1 MEGRVKRKSKPKLKK
16 KNNGNKKIKTNSHEV
31 SNSYDKNKSNL
42 IQVLKELCYYK
53 KKIKNVNLLQ
63 EVKKITVDFIN
74 GLDDDLTKYLNNENG
89 KFKDIYSKSI
99 KLVKNYKTLGSF
111 KNNMYL
117 NNNINIDLG
126 VEYSLNTDL
135 GKKAKYK
142 NFHIYHNM
150 YVNLVKTLFY
160 KKKFVNYLDKLEL
173 KHVSV
178 TVSTSRWINKCKSV
192 IVLSVSKNKKHVGN
206 IIIILFPTKEASL
219 SMSHVYKKY
228 YKNYKPFSNHKIIKE
243 KVDDQNGL
251 VASNETY
258 INEEDKLKNKKTFK
272 DIKIGFLKNFLIS
285 EIYIIECDKI
295 IRSCIKNYEGYKE
308 AVKLL
313 KLWCQNKKLL
323 FTYSIYNTE
332 KKNYNYDKEY
342 KLSNYSYYT
351 DINSFM
357 LGLLCAHVCFTL
369 NLKSSD
375 YLHIFKETI
384 KFLSNFDS
392 SQNMMIYKNGMHTT
406 LKKFEKKEDT
416 IFLVNGIYDI
426 FQDNFYSFIELIY
439 ESKKAYFYL
448 NNNTNIYDNYSQIFL
463 SNLKCFS
470 MNFEEQILFPLF
482 VSTNYENYNHEI
494 LHLKNVLINS
504 LNDRVEDICVRLISF
519 PVLEAQ
525 KGKEDAQ
532 EGIEQTEVDECY
544 DMLDIFQEINLS
556 INERS
561 DKDMAEN
568 VFENLRTKKIIH
580 GISFFINA
588 NNTARTFDMS
598 NVLYNPENVSNFKQF
613 WENKAKI
620 KRFENNTIYEVVQW
634 KRPAKNFKKIEKDEE
649 KEGEKDK
656 GNKLYTNIE
665 KTKNKV
671 FDALFS
677 ELYPKQKTNSVHV
690 QIIKYILK
698 KNKYKEIN
706 NIKDLMTNKI
716 TKYIKKN
723 DHHIF
728 CSKKLKK
735 KLSYFIYFS
744 NPLLVKDISYLY
756 YEKIH
761 EQYNEIKT
769 VLYKI
774 NEKLFTISNVN
785 SSNEFLKM
793 SDLGY
798 KTNSTTI
805 VIDIIVDTKFNNP
818 MIYKNAE
825 NFYKNFEVTK
835 EIIKRYFLE
844 DENKLIKNIKKRN
857 SYIDIYFDFTI
868 FRLHIFFQK
877 VIEKNLLQIT
887 NLNDTKIEY
896 VENIDRIKNFIYKPI
911 ISSYIF
917 YYSTKFFSFHTSI
930 KICKL
935 WLASKG
941 VPNCD
946 EFVENILFYIYTL
959 EYKKH
964 NQIQNFF
971 QKSNITIG
979 NKNLKEF
986 ASQYSASRT
995 PNSENPDDIDAENEQ
1010 AKKVMK
1016 KKNDNNKG
1024 DNKKRDSGKN
1034 ASLELNLKMDNDV
1047 KDSDD
1052 LNDSYLNSFSFSS
1065 QMILIKFLKFIT
1077 NYDWLNKPLII
1088 DYNNSLTDEQK
1099 TKLINIFITKKKNNL
1114 SHAHKKIKKYF
1125 WISSIYDPHS
1135 VLITLPDN
1143 LFHFILS
1150 VAKNDLFHIKQ
1161 LYNKFEKEKW
1171 ITLFLMEQR
1180 PCDIILKFNTP
1191 ETVANIFSSQVIPTS
1206 LTEANAD
1213 NEEANE
1219 LDSINEEDE
1228 TSNGPMVR
1236 IQDDYD
1242 IEDLNSFPEFL
1253 NKPTDIL
1260 PLLNKYELIH
1270 IYEMHFNNFLK
1281 KLEEKFSSQI
1291 TVLYNPLCFN
1301 DHLSISNFRK
1311 KIKNKLNNFH
1321 YTNDLEYVYKSWMPV
1336 MFVTFNPATI
1346 QNVSLQSLSNP
1357 NLSSTSLVD
1366 GDTSQNNILSLN
1378 NFNAFIFYIKNNASE
1393 LLRSVHFQQL

>member
-1 MEGRVKRKSKPKLKK
+1 MEGRVKRKSKQKLKK

-63 EVKKITVDFIN
+63 EVKKITIDFIN

-99 KLVKNYKTLGSF
+99 KLIKNYKILGSF

-126 VEYSLNTDL
+126 VEYSLNADL

-150 YVNLVKTLFY
+150 YVNLIKTLFY
-160 KKKFVNYLDKLEL
+160 KKKFINYLDKLEL
-173 KHVSV
+173 KHVSL
-178 TVSTSRWINKCKSV
+178 TVSTTRWINKCKSV
-192 IVLSVSKNKKHVGN
+192 IVLSISKNKKHVGN
-206 IIIILFPTKEASL
+206 IIIILFPTKEVSL

-228 YKNYKPFSNHKIIKE
+228 YKNYKLFSEHKIIKE
-243 KVDDQNGL
+243 KVDDQNGVGVL
-251 VASNETY
+251 NEKY
-258 INEEDKLKNKKTFK
+258 INKEDKVKNKKTLK
-272 DIKIGFLKNFLIS
+272 DIKIWLLKKFIIS

-295 IRSCIKNYEGYKE
+295 IKSCIKNCEGYKE

-323 FTYSIYNTE
+323 FTYSIYNGE

-351 DINSFM
+351 DMNSFM

-369 NLKSSD
+369 NLKNSD

-392 SQNMMIYKNGMHTT
+392 SQNVMAYKNGIHTT
-406 LKKFEKKEDT
+406 LKKIEKIEKKEDT

-426 FQDNFYSFIELIY
+426 FQDNVYSFFELIY

-448 NNNTNIYDNYSQIFL
+448 NNNTNIYDNYFQIFL

-482 VSTNYENYNHEI
+482 VSTNFENYNHEI
-494 LHLKNVLINS
+494 LDLKNVLINS
-504 LNDRVEDICVRLISF
+504 LNDRVEDICARLISF

-525 KGKEDAQ
+525 KGKEDTQ
-532 EGIEQTEVDECY
+532 ERIDQAELNEGC

-561 DKDMAEN
+561 DKDVVEN
-568 VFENLRTKKIIH
+568 VFENLSTKKVIH
-580 GISFFINA
+580 GLSFFINT

-598 NVLYNPENVSNFKQF
+598 TVLYNPENVSNFKQF
-613 WENKAKI
+613 WQNKAKI
-620 KRFENNTIYEVVQW
+620 KRFENNTIYEVVEW
-634 KRPAKNFKKIEKDEE
+634 KRPAKNLKKIVKEEE
-649 KEGEKDK
+649 KEEL
-656 GNKLYTNIE
+656 NKLHTKIV
-665 KTKNKV
+665 KTQNKV

-698 KNKYKEIN
+698 KNKYKEFN
-706 NIKDLMTNKI
+706 NVENFMTSKVI
-716 TKYIKKN
+716 EYIKKN

-728 CSKKLKK
+728 CAKKLKK
-735 KLSYFIYFS
+735 NLSYFIYFS
-744 NPLLVKDISYLY
+744 NPLLIKDISYLY

-798 KTNSTTI
+798 KTSSTTI
-805 VIDIIVDTKFNNP
+805 VIDIVVDTKFNNP

-825 NFYKNFEVTK
+825 NFYKNYEITK

-844 DENKLIKNIKKRN
+844 DKNKLIKNIKKRN

-877 VIEKNLLQIT
+877 VVEKNLLQIT

-896 VENIDRIKNFIYKPI
+896 VENIDRIKNLIYKPI

-917 YYSTKFFSFHTSI
+917 YYSTKFSSFHASI

-941 VPNCD
+941 VPNSD

-986 ASQYSASRT
+986 AFQYSANRT
-995 PNSENPDDIDAENEQ
+995 QNSENPDDIDAENEQ
-1010 AKKVMK
+1010 AKKVGK
-1016 KKNDNNKG
+1016 KKSDNNK
-1024 DNKKRDSGKN
+1024 KKENTKN
-1034 ASLELNLKMDNDV
+1034 ASTEMNLKMDSDV

-1052 LNDSYLNSFSFSS
+1052 LNDSYLNTFSFSS
-1065 QMILIKFLKFIT
+1065 QIILIKFLKFIT

-1114 SHAHKKIKKYF
+1114 LHDHKKIKKYF
-1125 WISSIYDPHS
+1125 WVSSIYDPHS

-1191 ETVANIFSSQVIPTS
+1191 ETIANIFGSQVVPIS
-1206 LTEANAD
+1206 LDEAND
-1213 NEEANE
+1213 EPNK
-1219 LDSINEEDE
+1219 LDSINEEEE
-1228 TSNGPMVR
+1228 TSNSPKLQ

-1253 NKPTDIL
+1253 NKPIDIL
-1260 PLLNKYELIH
+1260 PLLNKYELVH

-1281 KLEEKFSSQI
+1281 KLEENFSSQI

-1311 KIKNKLNNFH
+1311 KIKKKLNNFQ
-1321 YTNDLEYVYKSWMPV
+1321 YTNDLEYVYKSWMPI

-1346 QNVSLQSLSNP
+1346 QNVSLQSLSNT
-1357 NLSSTSLVD
+1357 NMSSTSLVH
-1366 GDTSQNNILSLN
+1366 GDTSQSRILSLN
-1378 NFNAFIFYIKNNASE
+1378 NFNAFIFYVKNNVSE
-1393 LLRSVHFQQL
+1393 LLRSVHFPQL

>member
-63 EVKKITVDFIN
+63 EIKKITVDFIN
-74 GLDDDLTKYLNNENG
+74 GLDEDLTKYLNNENG
-89 KFKDIYSKSI
+89 KFKGIYSKSI
-99 KLVKNYKTLGSF
+99 KLEKNYKILGSF

-126 VEYSLNTDL
+126 VEYSLNIDL

-150 YVNLVKTLFY
+150 YVNLIKTLFY
-160 KKKFVNYLDKLEL
+160 KKKFISYLNKLKL
-173 KHVSV
+173 KNVSIS
-178 TVSTSRWINKCKSV
+178 VSTSRWINKCKSV

-206 IIIILFPTKEASL
+206 VIIILFPTKEVSL

-243 KVDDQNGL
+243 KVDDQNGA
-251 VASNETY
+251 VSNENG
-258 INEEDKLKNKKTFK
+258 INEEEELKNKKTSK
-272 DIKIGFLKNFLIS
+272 DIKIGFLKKFLIS

-323 FTYSIYNTE
+323 FTYSVHSTE

-342 KLSNYSYYT
+342 KLPNYSYYT

-369 NLKSSD
+369 NLKNSD
-375 YLHIFKETI
+375 YLHIFKETF

-392 SQNMMIYKNGMHTT
+392 SQNMMIYKNGIHTT
-406 LKKFEKKEDT
+406 LKKFEKTEDT

-426 FQDNFYSFIELIY
+426 FQDNFYSFLELVY

-482 VSTNYENYNHEI
+482 VSTNYENYNQEI
-494 LHLKNVLINS
+494 LHLKNILISS
-504 LNDRVEDICVRLISF
+504 LNDRVEEICVRLISF
-519 PVLEAQ
+519 PVWEAQ
-525 KGKEDAQ
+525 KEKEDAQ
-532 EGIEQTEVDECY
+532 EGIEQAEVD
-544 DMLDIFQEINLS
+544 DHFDIPNIFQEINLS
-556 INERS
+556 IHERG
-561 DKDMAEN
+561 DNDMAEN
-568 VFENLRTKKIIH
+568 VFENLRTKKVIH
-580 GISFFINA
+580 GISFFVNT
-588 NNTARTFDMS
+588 NNIARTYDMS
-598 NVLYNPENVSNFKQF
+598 DVLYNPESVSNFKQF
-613 WENKAKI
+613 WQNKAKI

-634 KRPAKNFKKIEKDEE
+634 KRPAKNLKEIGKEIGKDELA
-649 KEGEKDK
+649 
-656 GNKLYTNIE
+656 KLHTNIE

-671 FDALFS
+671 FDAMFS
-677 ELYPKQKTNSVHV
+677 ELYPKQKTSSVHI

-698 KNKYKEIN
+698 KNKYKEFN
-706 NIKDLMTNKI
+706 NIKNLMTNKV

-735 KLSYFIYFS
+735 ELSYFIYFS
-744 NPLLVKDISYLY
+744 NPLLVKDINYLY

-798 KTNSTTI
+798 KTNSTII
-805 VIDIIVDTKFNNP
+805 VIDIIVDAKFNNP

-844 DENKLIKNIKKRN
+844 DENKLFKNIKKRN

-877 VIEKNLLQIT
+877 VVEKNLLQIT

-896 VENIDRIKNFIYKPI
+896 VENIDKIKSFIYKPI

-946 EFVENILFYIYTL
+946 EFVENILFYIYTI

-964 NQIQNFF
+964 NQIQSFF

-995 PNSENPDDIDAENEQ
+995 PNSEDPDDIDAEGGKHKKA
-1010 AKKVMK
+1010 AKKK
-1016 KKNDNNKG
+1016 DSGKD
-1024 DNKKRDSGKN
+1024 DSKKRDSGKN
-1034 ASLELNLKMDNDV
+1034 GSLELNLKMDSDA
-1047 KDSDD
+1047 KDGDD
-1052 LNDSYLNSFSFSS
+1052 LNDSYLNNFSFSS
-1065 QMILIKFLKFIT
+1065 QTILTKFLKFIT

-1114 SHAHKKIKKYF
+1114 SHANKKTKKYF

-1135 VLITLPDN
+1135 ALITLPNN

-1171 ITLFLMEQR
+1171 ISLFLMEQR

-1191 ETVANIFSSQVIPTS
+1191 ETIANIFANQVIPAS
-1206 LTEANAD
+1206 LSEV

-1228 TSNGPMVR
+1228 ISNGPTLR

-1242 IEDLNSFPEFL
+1242 IEDLNSLPEFL
-1253 NKPTDIL
+1253 NKPIDIL
-1260 PLLNKYELIH
+1260 PLLNKYELVN

-1281 KLEEKFSSQI
+1281 KIEEKFSSQI

-1301 DHLSISNFRK
+1301 NQLNISNFRK
-1311 KIKNKLNNFH
+1311 KIKKKLNDSHCIN
-1321 YTNDLEYVYKSWMPV
+1321 NLEYVYKSWMPI
-1336 MFVTFNPATI
+1336 MFVTFNPAII
-1346 QNVSLQSLSNP
+1346 QNVSLQSLSNT
-1357 NLSSTSLVD
+1357 NLSSTSLVEA
-1366 GDTSQNNILSLN
+1366 DTLQNNILSLN
-1378 NFNAFIFYIKNNASE
+1378 NFNAFIFYVKNNASE
-1393 LLRSVHFQQL
+1393 LLRSVHFPQL